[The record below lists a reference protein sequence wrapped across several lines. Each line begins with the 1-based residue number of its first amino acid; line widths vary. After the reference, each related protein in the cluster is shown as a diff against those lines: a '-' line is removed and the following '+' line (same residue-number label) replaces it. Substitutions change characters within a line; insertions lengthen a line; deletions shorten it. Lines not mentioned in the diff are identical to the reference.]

1 MEQVIAGIPSVACYL
16 DDIIVTGKNDT
27 EHLKNFEQVLER
39 LRQFGFTLKKE
50 KCAFMQHQVE
60 YLGHV
65 VTAEGFG
72 PSAKKVSAILNMPPP
87 TQVSELR
94 AFLGMIQHF
103 AKYLP
108 SLADA
113 CAPLNN
119 LLRKSVPWQWSASC
133 VDAFE
138 AIKKM
143 LTSAQILTHYDP
155 RKEIFLAVDASS
167 KGLGAVIYH
176 RINGHYRPIA
186 PASKALT
193 PAETKYA
200 QIEREALAII
210 FGVKKFHQY
219 LWGRRFTLFT
229 DHKPLT
235 AIFGSKKG
243 IPVTTASRLQRWA
256 IILMSY
262 SFDIQFKS
270 TNNIANADGLSR
282 LPEGPDLTF
291 DEQMQRGIFNVE
303 DEEIN
308 AVHDFHM
315 STLPVTAKHTADAT
329 QKDHCLAQVLEFI
342 VNGWPK
348 NPEPQ
353 FAIYF
358 QKRTELSSHSG
369 CVLWG
374 LRTVIPEKYRADLL
388 DTLHDCHVGQT
399 KMKMLARSYLW
410 WPGLDKD
417 IEARVRR
424 CDQCASVA
432 AQESPVPLHQWESPE
447 KPWCRLHADFAELHG
462 NHYFVLVDAFSKW
475 PEVVRMVSTTA
486 IKTIEVLKDIFL
498 HNGLPEVLVS
508 DNGPPF
514 TSQLFERF
522 LSEQGIHHVRTPPYH
537 PKSNGQA
544 ENFVRTLKAALSR
557 SSVEDREVLRSF
569 VFKYRVTPHAST
581 GRPPCELL
589 NNRHYRS
596 VLDLVRPAGPSASPP
611 ARDVAAKERQKR
623 CHDKRAPDRS
633 FGSNTCVWM
642 HDPHK
647 KGHWS
652 SATIVGQEGKVIF
665 RVRDADGKM
674 HRVHKDHLKQR
685 GSLQSWEDELPRA
698 SPASCLSADCL
709 LPFPEVDDTFTSCGD
724 NQTSTEPSPVRRP
737 TSAPGNE
744 ATGPDSS
751 VRRYPLRDRHPVDRY
766 GSI

>member
-1 MEQVIAGIPSVACYL
+1 
-16 DDIIVTGKNDT
+16 
-27 EHLKNFEQVLER
+27 
-39 LRQFGFTLKKE
+39 
-50 KCAFMQHQVE
+50 
-60 YLGHV
+60 
-65 VTAEGFG
+65 
-72 PSAKKVSAILNMPPP
+72 
-87 TQVSELR
+87 
-94 AFLGMIQHF
+94 
-103 AKYLP
+103 
-108 SLADA
+108 
-113 CAPLNN
+113 
-119 LLRKSVPWQWSASC
+119 
-133 VDAFE
+133 
-138 AIKKM
+138 M

-155 RKEIFLAVDASS
+155 RKDIFLAVDASS

-176 RINGHYRPIA
+176 RINGQDRPIA
-186 PASKALT
+186 HASKTLT

-235 AIFGSKKG
+235 VIFGSKKG

-315 STLPVTAKHTADAT
+315 STLPVTAKHIADAT

-353 FAIYF
+353 FAMYF
-358 QKRTELSSHSG
+358 QKPTELTSHRG

-417 IEARVRR
+417 IEAKVQH

-447 KPWCRLHADFAELHG
+447 KPWCRPHADFAELQG

-486 IKTIEVLKDIFL
+486 IKTIDVLKDIFL

-522 LSEQGIHHVRTPPYH
+522 LSEQGIHHVRTRPYH

-544 ENFVRTLKAALSR
+544 ENFVRTLKAAVSR

-569 VFKYRVTPHAST
+569 IFKYRVTPHAST

-596 VLDLVRPAGPSASPP
+596 VLDLVRPAGPSSSPP

-623 CHDKRAPDRS
+623 CHDKRARDRS

-665 RVRDADGKM
+665 RVRDADG
-674 HRVHKDHLKQR
+674 
-685 GSLQSWEDELPRA
+685 
-698 SPASCLSADCL
+698 
-709 LPFPEVDDTFTSCGD
+709 
-724 NQTSTEPSPVRRP
+724 
-737 TSAPGNE
+737 
-744 ATGPDSS
+744 
-751 VRRYPLRDRHPVDRY
+751 
-766 GSI
+766 